1 MTILLIIC
9 IPASIALTGFI
20 VLKSVQLGLRWQIQ
34 AIQKQEPTME
44 LKNPIQ
50 PIVEQKQTEKQEQYV
65 NQVIDE
71 WLNGSKEKR

>member
-1 MTILLIIC
+1 MIILLIIA
-9 IPASIALTGFI
+9 IPASIALTGFL

-34 AIQKQEPTME
+34 AQKQEQPTME
-44 LKNPIQ
+44 IKNPIQ
-50 PIVEQKQTEKQEQYV
+50 PIIETKQAEKQEQYV